1 MTLKEWNKFHTILK
15 DSEGNFVPPGNDFQ
29 YRNYFTGKVESL
41 QTVTAQ
47 EVLLTKY
54 KIIIEEFEP
63 KWTRRYHKI
72 TKVVNMKNFDKGM
85 KTFDKSM
92 QSFSKGMGE
101 TEKIHRQ
108 NKKNL
113 EIINGKSKKSTAK
126 TIGKIVWGITKDTAA
141 QFTEDQTKK
150 KKIQKSPNQCTWG
163 TKTKTK
169 SRNSLKIWSDE
180 NDRSFF

>member
-1 MTLKEWNKFHTILK
+1 MKYAKHMTLKEWNKFHKILK

-54 KIIIEEFEP
+54 KIIIEEFGKAFSSYEYNETFLDNE
-63 KWTRRYHKI
+63 KY
-72 TKVVNMKNFDKGM
+72 VNIKNLIKTLI
-85 KTFDKSM
+85 TFDKSI
-92 QSFSKGMGE
+92 QSFSKIAQVE
-101 TEKIHRQ
+101 
-108 NKKNL
+108 
-113 EIINGKSKKSTAK
+113 KSTRQVKRRKRTFGVKNSQRQK
-126 TIGKIVWGITKDTAA
+126 TKT
-141 QFTEDQTKK
+141 
-150 KKIQKSPNQCTWG
+150 PNQCIWG
-163 TKTKTK
+163 KKTKAK

>member
-1 MTLKEWNKFHTILK
+1 MKYAKHMTLKEWNKFHKILK
-15 DSEGNFVPPGNDFQ
+15 DSEGNFVPPGNNFQ

-72 TKVVNMKNFDKGM
+72 TKYVNMKNLIKTLI
-85 KTFDKSM
+85 TFDKSI
-92 QSFSKGMGE
+92 QSFSKIAQVE
-101 TEKIHRQ
+101 
-108 NKKNL
+108 
-113 EIINGKSKKSTAK
+113 KSTRQVK
-126 TIGKIVWGITKDTAA
+126 RRKRTFGVKNS
-141 QFTEDQTKK
+141 QRQ
-150 KKIQKSPNQCTWG
+150 
-163 TKTKTK
+163 KTKSVNHVIWGKKTKAK

>member
-1 MTLKEWNKFHTILK
+1 MKYAKHMTLKEWNKFHKILK

-41 QTVTAQ
+41 QTITAQ

-63 KWTRRYHKI
+63 KCTRRYHKI
-72 TKVVNMKNFDKGM
+72 TKYVNTKNFVKTLIILDKSVQTFSKM
-85 KTFDKSM
+85 AQVEKSTRKTKRRKKTFGVRNSQRK
-92 QSFSKGMGE
+92 
-101 TEKIHRQ
+101 
-108 NKKNL
+108 
-113 EIINGKSKKSTAK
+113 
-126 TIGKIVWGITKDTAA
+126 
-141 QFTEDQTKK
+141 
-150 KKIQKSPNQCTWG
+150 
-163 TKTKTK
+163 KTK